1 MGVAFC
7 YNTLATTTTLQQ
19 QNRSTIVATAAGK
32 QCQVTNS

>member
-7 YNTLATTTTLQQ
+7 YNTLATTTTL
-19 QNRSTIVATAAGK
+19 STIVATAAGK